1 LVAAGV
7 SRRARPRADVAM
19 AAPVDVVVFRAA
31 VAVAVVSVADV
42 SVCAAEVEVV
52 VCAESERASRNI
64 AGIKDVA
71 REKSLK
77 SHLLLRVAAKQ
88 SARPWGYLHQICMQD
103 NDL

>member
-1 LVAAGV
+1 VRG
-7 SRRARPRADVAM
+7 RARTLRCERQR
-19 AAPVDVVVFRAA
+19 DVVVFRAA
-31 VAVAVVSVADV
+31 VAVVSVAEV

-52 VCAESERASRNI
+52 VCAESERVSRNV

-77 SHLLLRVAAKQ
+77 SHLLLRVATKQ
-88 SARPWGYLHQICMQD
+88 SARPWVYLHQICMQD